1 MSVLTLPSRLGLPAA
16 ALVAAGAVALIGAVP
31 TSAGATAPSTAQSA
45 VGLVVPVGTLSV
57 GWTFNGSGYWLTATS
72 NTVDVAQWTYQLEG
86 GPVSTVLGTD
96 ARHMTAYL
104 GIPSDGTYDATIWA
118 RNAGGE
124 LLGTA
129 TVVVTVA
136 TPEGFVEHLDSG
148 GGFYDGAVEFGFGA
162 NYSDVA
168 RWTYQIDAGPGVEF
182 AATDARNATVRLTSP
197 PAGDHTLTVRA
208 WDDAGALVGIGAW
221 DFDTEV
227 PPAGAEVLHS
237 WYSNWPDD
245 HHYELGYTALHSDV
259 AQWSYQL
266 DGGPVTVFPGSALR
280 EAVLKLALADG
291 DHTVVVRARD
301 GGGSIVGVKTWSLA
315 VGTPWIG
322 VSILDSGG
330 GAAENGWEF
339 GFEANNADIAH
350 WSYQLDDGAVTAME
364 ATDAR
369 HAGVVLPDVEAG
381 EHTLFAWARTA
392 RGELVGISGWN
403 FTAGAPAPLL
413 VALGYGG
420 GPITCVG
427 GRLVGAEFG
436 WGYDSILGAPG
447 TPEQQEQQSRD
458 GIESVSLTQG
468 GHPVTG
474 VHDLAAGDL
483 VVKVVVRDGYQY
495 DPSRLGATTTVNGN
509 VVTIVWSIPPYAG
522 QCAPVV
528 VPTPPA
534 PVLDPVQ
541 AYVTKVYSDLF
552 GRTPD
557 PVGLTSWSA
566 SLRTGT
572 PYGQVANGITYSD
585 EYRGRMIAE
594 AYATYLDRA
603 PDPAGAASWLS
614 AMRSG
619 LHIEQMQ
626 AGFIS
631 SPEYYARGGG
641 TDTGWIV
648 RLYGKVLGRAPAA
661 SEIAFWQGRL
671 NAGAS
676 RESVAR
682 GFLYSDEHLTSVV
695 DGYYGKLLRRS
706 IDATGRQTWV
716 SAIQRGA
723 RDEEIIASIVA
734 SAEYRS
740 KV

>member
-1 MSVLTLPSRLGLPAA
+1 
-16 ALVAAGAVALIGAVP
+16 
-31 TSAGATAPSTAQSA
+31 
-45 VGLVVPVGTLSV
+45 
-57 GWTFNGSGYWLTATS
+57 
-72 NTVDVAQWTYQLEG
+72 
-86 GPVSTVLGTD
+86 
-96 ARHMTAYL
+96 MTGYL
-104 GIPSDGTYDATIWA
+104 GRPSDGTYDATVWA
-118 RNAGGE
+118 RNAGGA
-124 LLGTA
+124 LLGTV
-129 TVVVTVA
+129 TLVVTVA
-136 TPEGFVEHLDSG
+136 TPAGFVEHLDSG
-148 GGFYDGAVEFGFGA
+148 GGFYDGAVEIGFGA
-162 NYSDVA
+162 NHSDVA
-168 RWTYQIDAGPGVEF
+168 RWTYQIDDGRSVEF
-182 AATDARNATVRLTSP
+182 AATDARHATVRLTSP
-197 PAGDHTLTVRA
+197 PAGDHTVTVRA

-221 DFDTEV
+221 DLDTEV

-237 WYSNWPDD
+237 WYSTWPDE

-259 AQWSYQL
+259 AQWSYRL
-266 DGGPVTVFPGSALR
+266 DGGPATVFPGSALR

-291 DHTVVVRARD
+291 DHTVVVQARD
-301 GGGSIVGVKTWSLA
+301 DRGALVGVKTWSIA

-330 GAAENGWEF
+330 GPRENGWEL
-339 GFEANNADIAH
+339 GFEAENADIAH
-350 WSYQLDDGAVTAME
+350 WTYQLDDAPVTE
-364 ATDAR
+364 LKGTDPR
-369 HAGVVLPDVEAG
+369 HASVVLPDVEG
-381 EHTLFAWARTA
+381 GSHTLFAWARTA

-403 FTAGAPAPLL
+403 LNADDPAPLL

-427 GRLVGAEFG
+427 GQLVGAEFG

-447 TPEQQEQQSRD
+447 TPQEQEQQSRD
-458 GIESVSLTQG
+458 GIESVTLTQG

-483 VVKVVVRDGYQY
+483 IVKVVVRDGYQY
-495 DPSRLGATTTVNGN
+495 DPSRLGATTTEDGN
-509 VVTIVWSIPPYAG
+509 VVTIVWRIPPYAG

-528 VPTPPA
+528 APAPPA
-534 PVLDPVQ
+534 PAPPAPAVDPVQ

-557 PVGLTSWSA
+557 AVGLTSWSA

-594 AYATYLDRA
+594 AYATYLDRG
-603 PDPAGAASWLS
+603 PDPAGAADWLS

-648 RLYGKVLGRAPAA
+648 RLYTKVLGRAPAA

-671 NAGAS
+671 NAGTS

-695 DGYYGKLLRRS
+695 DGYYGTLLRRG
-706 IDATGRQTWV
+706 IDPTGRQTWV
-716 SAIQRGA
+716 SAIQQGA

-734 SAEYRS
+734 SAEYRA